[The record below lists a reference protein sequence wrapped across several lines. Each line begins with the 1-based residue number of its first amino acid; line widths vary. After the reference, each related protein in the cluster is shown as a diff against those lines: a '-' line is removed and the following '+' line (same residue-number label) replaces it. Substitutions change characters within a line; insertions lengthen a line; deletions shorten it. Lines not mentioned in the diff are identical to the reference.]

1 QPYPGEME
9 RLGLAGLPASGK
21 SSLFNA
27 LTGVDDDPV
36 VRSETVV
43 GIASVPDERV
53 DRLAEMSR
61 SAKRVY
67 TGFAVTDIGAKGAR
81 TGGGLGKA
89 FVGALRDCDA
99 LLYLLRAFSGADPE
113 SDREELDTEFA
124 LADLASVELRLDRQ
138 LRALKGDRSLAAEIA
153 ALEKAQAALGE
164 GVPVHRSSLSEEDR
178 DLLTPVFLLTAK
190 PVVTVVNVAEAEL
203 GKGDELVAA
212 LGPDALAVCVEIER
226 EIAALD
232 EAERPEL
239 LASYGIDEAV
249 VPRLAAAAYHL
260 LGRRTFLTTGE
271 TESRAWTFRAGASA
285 PECAGVIHTDLQRG
299 FIRAEV
305 IDWRELLDLGSWAK
319 AKDAGKLRVEGKDY
333 VVADGDVLEIRF
345 NV

>member
-1 QPYPGEME
+1 ME
-9 RLGLAGLPASGK
+9 RLGVAGLPTSGK

-43 GIASVPDERV
+43 GIANVPDERV
-53 DRLAEMSR
+53 ERLAEMSS

-67 TGFAVTDIGAKGAR
+67 AGFELTDIGAKGAR
-81 TGGGLGKA
+81 VGGGLGKS

-99 LLYLLRAFSGADPE
+99 LLYLLRAFGGADPE
-113 SDREELDTEFA
+113 SDREELDTELA
-124 LADLASVELRLDRQ
+124 LADLASVEQRLERQ
-138 LRALKGDRSLAAEIA
+138 RKAMKGDQSVAAEVA

-164 GVPVHRSSLSEEDR
+164 GVPVQRSSLSEDDR
-178 DLLTPVFLLTAK
+178 ALLAPVFLLTAK
-190 PVVTVVNVAEAEL
+190 PVITVVNVGEDQL
-203 GKGDELVAA
+203 GAAAA
-212 LGPDALAVCVEIER
+212 LATPFGPDALGVCVEIER
-226 EIAALD
+226 EVAALD
-232 EAERPEL
+232 PDDRAEL
-239 LASYGIDEAV
+239 LAGYGIDEPV
-249 VPRLAAAAYHL
+249 VPRLAASAYHL
-260 LGRRTFLTTGE
+260 LGRRTFLTTGDTE
-271 TESRAWTFRAGASA
+271 TRAWTFRAGATA

-305 IDWRELLDLGSWAK
+305 IDWRELLELGSWAK

-333 VVADGDVLEIRF
+333 VVADGDVVEIRF

>member
-1 QPYPGEME
+1 ME

-27 LTGVDDDPV
+27 LTGVADDPV
-36 VRSETVV
+36 ARSETVV
-43 GIASVPDERV
+43 GVAAVADERV
-53 DRLAEMSR
+53 ELLAEMSN

-67 TGFAVTDIGAKGAR
+67 AGFEVTDIGAKGAR
-81 TGGGLGKA
+81 AGGGLGKA

-99 LLYLLRAFSGADPE
+99 LLYLLRAFGGADPE
-113 SDREELDTEFA
+113 SDREELDTELA
-124 LADLASVELRLDRQ
+124 LADLASVEQRLDRQ
-138 LRALKGDRSLAAEIA
+138 RRALKGDRSLAGEVA

-164 GVPVHRSSLSEEDR
+164 GLPVHRSSLTATER
-178 DLLTPVFLLTAK
+178 HLLAPVFLLTDK
-190 PVVTVVNVAEAEL
+190 PVITVVNVAEDDLAR
-203 GKGDELVAA
+203 GPQVVAPFGA
-212 LGPDALAVCVEIER
+212 DALAVCVEIER
-226 EIAALD
+226 EIAAL
-232 EAERPEL
+232 EPAERPEL
-239 LASYGIDEAV
+239 LASYGIDEPV

-271 TESRAWTFRAGASA
+271 DETRAWTFPAGATA

-305 IDWRELLDLGSWAK
+305 IDWRELLALGSWAK
-319 AKDAGKLRVEGKDY
+319 AKEAGKLRVEGKDY